1 VFDTVVVGAGSAGC
15 VLAARLSED
24 PSRRVL
30 LLEAG
35 PDLRPAT
42 LPDEIRLLSR
52 PIAWPYDWG
61 NEVVSLDDRRLFYG
75 RGRGIGGSSATNG
88 AVAMRAEPEDFATW
102 PEGWSWDDLLP
113 SFRRL
118 ERDLDFGDAPYHG
131 AAGPVPIVRWPRH
144 EWTPMQAAFHGA
156 CLALGFADCP
166 DHNAPATTG
175 VGPIPMNRVGR
186 ERFSNGQAYL
196 EPARDRPNLDVRADA
211 HVARVVVRDGKA
223 HGVELVGGEV
233 IAAGEVVLSAGVVQD
248 PLLLWRSGLGPAAEL
263 RSLGIDVV
271 ADVPAV
277 GSHVTDHFVVTFA
290 HDIDPTTA
298 PDDAPSLTNILRV
311 TSSGSGRKHDLQLT
325 PWVRRYPDGR
335 RAMGISV
342 SLQLPDG
349 EGSIVPSSVDVDA
362 AARIVWPFTELD
374 SNIRRL
380 AEGWR
385 LAARIVDASGIALER
400 DALRAEAERDDADL
414 ATLIRNEHSAFYHGV
429 GSCRM
434 GADGSTSVVDTCGRV
449 HGVAGLRIVD
459 ASIAP
464 TVPRTNTHLLVTA
477 MAEHLAARWESQTI
491 SN

>member
-1 VFDTVVVGAGSAGC
+1 VGAGSAGC

-24 PSRRVL
+24 PARRVL

-35 PDLRPAT
+35 PDLRPST
-42 LPDEIRLLSR
+42 LPDELRLLSR

-61 NEVVSLDDRRLFYG
+61 DEVVSLDDRRLFYG

-102 PEGWSWDDLLP
+102 PAGWGWDDLLP

-118 ERDLDFGDAPYHG
+118 ERDLDFGAAPYHG
-131 AAGPVPIVRWPRH
+131 DDGPVPIVRWPRD

-156 CLALGFADCP
+156 CTALGFADCP
-166 DHNAPATTG
+166 DHNAPGTTG

-196 EPARDRPNLDVRADA
+196 EPARDRPNLHVRADA
-211 HVARVVVRDGKA
+211 HVARVVVQDGRA
-223 HGVELVGGEV
+223 AGVELAGGDV
-233 IAAGEVVLSAGVVQD
+233 IPAGEVVLCAGVVQD
-248 PLLLWRSGLGPAAEL
+248 PLLLWRSGIGPADQL
-263 RSLGIDVV
+263 RALGVDVV
-271 ADVPAV
+271 EERPAV

-290 HDIDPTTA
+290 HEIDPATA

-311 TSSGSGRKHDLQLT
+311 TSTGSSRLHDLQLT

-349 EGSIVPSSVDVDA
+349 EGSIVPTSAEVDA
-362 AARIVWPFTELD
+362 PARIAWPFTALD
-374 SNIRRL
+374 GNIRRL
-380 AEGWR
+380 VEGWR
-385 LAARIVDASGIALER
+385 LAARIVDASGIALQR
-400 DALRAEAERDDADL
+400 DALRAEIERDEDEL
-414 ATLIRNEHSAFYHGV
+414 AALVRNEHSAFYHGV

-434 GADGSTSVVDTCGRV
+434 GSDPATSVVDATGRV
-449 HGVAGLRIVD
+449 HGVRGLRIVD

-477 MAEHLAARWESQTI
+477 MAEHLVANWDQ
-491 SN
+491 